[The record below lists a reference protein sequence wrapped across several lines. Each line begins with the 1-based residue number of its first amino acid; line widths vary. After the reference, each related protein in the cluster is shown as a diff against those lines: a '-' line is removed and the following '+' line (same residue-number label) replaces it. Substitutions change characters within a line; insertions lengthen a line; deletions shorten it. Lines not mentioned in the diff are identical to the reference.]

1 MRPCPRRDLSRA
13 AGRDPWRRRVFQLS
27 VVEAAQHLRRR
38 DGGERPAAALARAAL
53 APLDVAGGAACGAGV
68 DYVTVTNQLV
78 TFNANDTTKP
88 VKVTGVVKKVEWTNP
103 HIWFYVD
110 VKDESGKVTTW
121 GFSGGPP
128 GMLMRRGITREV
140 LKPGDTVKVE
150 GFRAK
155 DGSNNASGGNVT
167 FADGRKVFAGAAED
181 VVPQ

>member
-1 MRPCPRRDLSRA
+1 MKTRFAVLTACVLLIPSIA
-13 AGRDPWRRRVFQLS
+13 VFAHHAFQA
-27 VVEAAQHLRRR
+27 EY
-38 DGGERPAAALARAAL
+38 D
-53 APLDVAGGAACGAGV
+53 
-68 DYVTVTNQLV
+68 
-78 TFNANDTTKP
+78 ANKP

-128 GMLMRRGITREV
+128 GMLLRRGITKEI
-140 LKPGDTVKVE
+140 LKPGDMIKVE

-181 VVPQ
+181 VVPQN